1 MERTAST
8 ENPTPHKAPRKKQG
22 GTNRKEH
29 PMKELNRRAFL
40 TLTGAALAM
49 MALTACGADDAPP
62 APPAPTTPKEAE
74 LVAAINKVW
83 KEKHDA
89 GAVAHEQLT
98 LNQDAVGAIRCYGR
112 VFEEANETPHT
123 LKDPDHKIIFGELN
137 GLEEK
142 ITEKYGKDSLAG
154 MAGISEPSPDMVVA
168 LEDEYSCED
177 TAVRTFV
184 AKLLNNS
191 NSAKAEFISI
201 YCPVVQG
208 KTYMIA
214 VVFRNTKA

>member
-1 MERTAST
+1 
-8 ENPTPHKAPRKKQG
+8 
-22 GTNRKEH
+22 
-29 PMKELNRRAFL
+29 MKEMNRREFL
-40 TLTGAALAM
+40 TLTGAAVVALSLAG
-49 MALTACGADDAPP
+49 CGGPSAP
-62 APPAPTTPKEAE
+62 AVPTGKEAE
-74 LVAAINKVW
+74 LLAAINKVW
-83 KEKHDA
+83 NEKFNA
-89 GAVAHEQLT
+89 GKVDHEQLI

-137 GLEEK
+137 GLEDK
-142 ITEKYGKDSLAG
+142 IRNKYGKDSLAG
-154 MAGISEPSPDMVVA
+154 MAGISEPSPENVVA
-168 LEDEYSCED
+168 LEDEYSCEN

-208 KTYMIA
+208 KTYMTA
-214 VVFRNTKA
+214 VVFRNNKA